1 MSLQETPIVAPKGGT
16 ETILV
21 VDDEEGLRNILVR
34 GLREQGYRVLEAA
47 NGRQAI
53 EVVERSGNE
62 LDLVITDVAMPELN
76 GADLARFTLPKYP
89 DLPFIFISGQ
99 PREALT
105 QIAQTNDAATLLEKP
120 FTHDRLAAVVRETLD
135 RKTIRSRAG

>member
-1 MSLQETPIVAPKGGT
+1 VSFQETPVVSPKGGT

-34 GLREQGYRVLEAA
+34 GLREEGYRVLEAA

-53 EVVERSGNE
+53 EIVERSGNQ
-62 LDLVITDVAMPELN
+62 LDLVISDVAMPELN

-89 DLPFIFISGQ
+89 NLPFIFISGQ
-99 PREALT
+99 PRETLT
-105 QIAQTNDAATLLEKP
+105 QIAQIDEAATLLEKP
-120 FTHDRLAAVVRETLD
+120 FTHDQLAAVVRETLD
-135 RKTIRSRAG
+135 RKTVPSRSG